1 MKECG
6 KACWLVEGVR
16 KEEDGAQ
23 VEDASLIV
31 LLSCCSTLLSSHC
44 ASWLSYHLSLSS
56 LVGVDIGTLTL
67 EEELRMQEE
76 WHCNERKCTFV
87 ILVRNLLLLNL
98 NIGDGDRVPLPLPPK
113 EKVKEEGNQRLHPL
127 LIGWMLHAMIWDVNL
142 LVSNVEE
149 YGNNG
154 NKVGP
159 CLTRIIVR
167 SMQ

>member
-1 MKECG
+1 M
-6 KACWLVEGVR
+6 ARRWRIL
-16 KEEDGAQ
+16 
-23 VEDASLIV
+23 
-31 LLSCCSTLLSSHC
+31 
-44 ASWLSYHLSLSS
+44 LSLSYCLVVPPSCRLIAPAGCRIISRCPLLLELTS
-56 LVGVDIGTLTL
+56 LEPLTL

-154 NKVGP
+154 NKGGP
-159 CLTRIIVR
+159 CLTRIILR